1 MSPEVEEALDKRASI
16 GLLGNMQQYTQY
28 QAANA
33 IEASANNP
41 SGGNQALELGMGMAL
56 GQQMTNMMQ
65 PPASQTPPPPPPPPQ
80 TQWYIAQKRSTIRPF

>member
-1 MSPEVEEALDKRASI
+1 
-16 GLLGNMQQYTQY
+16 MQQYTQY

-41 SGGNQALELGMGMAL
+41 SGGNQALELGMGMAM

-65 PPASQTPPPPPPPPQ
+65 SPASPTPPPPLPATQ
-80 TQWYIAQKRSTIRPF
+80 TQWYRAL